1 MPHFVCFNRLHA
13 EDERLRREM
22 LYQHARETAYREYCE
37 QNTHSKMEQLATTQR
52 LQAGVL

>member
-1 MPHFVCFNRLHA
+1 MPYFVCFDRLHA